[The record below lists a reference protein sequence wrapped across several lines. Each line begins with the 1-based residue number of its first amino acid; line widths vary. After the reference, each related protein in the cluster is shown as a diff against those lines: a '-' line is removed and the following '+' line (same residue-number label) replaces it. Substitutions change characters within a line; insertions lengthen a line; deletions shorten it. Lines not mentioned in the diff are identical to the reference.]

1 MLMVGF
7 AAEANVSIYAGKRS
21 LLIWRTIAIL
31 YSFPGVFRSQ
41 YRLEFSGIKGCQH
54 GSSADTTSF
63 PHLPYGPPVASTDT
77 AADENRTWVEKPSFI
92 VDVIVE
98 VSLKMRVA
106 EVSFRMAGKSRK
118 PSATCLNAGQSFEVV
133 RSVPRAETRVAV
145 QPSLS
150 KSLSVRS
157 GRGPSA
163 LIVMVCWRVWSASP
177 ATSSV
182 TWGILTWDGSW
193 LTPAPPTRAARP
205 KPTTT
210 FSMAFNACSPTQLA
224 GDARTMNAVCGVAE
238 ANEINVFH
246 GSSPDSSTR
255 SKSRPCRVASGGRNV
270 VFPARR

>member
-1 MLMVGF
+1 MTDMRRAQNQQWVDAMVGF

-106 EVSFRMAGKSRK
+106 PVSF
-118 PSATCLNAGQSFEVV
+118 
-133 RSVPRAETRVAV
+133 
-145 QPSLS
+145 
-150 KSLSVRS
+150 
-157 GRGPSA
+157 
-163 LIVMVCWRVWSASP
+163 
-177 ATSSV
+177 
-182 TWGILTWDGSW
+182 
-193 LTPAPPTRAARP
+193 
-205 KPTTT
+205 
-210 FSMAFNACSPTQLA
+210 
-224 GDARTMNAVCGVAE
+224 
-238 ANEINVFH
+238 
-246 GSSPDSSTR
+246 
-255 SKSRPCRVASGGRNV
+255 
-270 VFPARR
+270 